1 MRDACGEYRIRVRVN
16 VRGRGREG
24 ARDRCEDYRVCI
36 PCVFSSLC
44 PHDATLT
51 LAPTPIQDA
60 HSVSKAAMQ
69 VVDSQITAGLSPDP
83 LFPHRYLS
91 EPLVRPLTELNGLN
105 GGWMRPSGKEKSSM
119 LRINDN
125 KIVSESSLNE
135 LIDSMQRTR
144 PRPLLNAAR
153 GNENGNQ
160 TNELMDD
167 LNNLQKE
174 LRMMLP

>member
-1 MRDACGEYRIRVRVN
+1 
-16 VRGRGREG
+16 
-24 ARDRCEDYRVCI
+24 
-36 PCVFSSLC
+36 
-44 PHDATLT
+44 
-51 LAPTPIQDA
+51 
-60 HSVSKAAMQ
+60 MQ
-69 VVDSQITAGLSPDP
+69 VFDSQITAGLSPDP
-83 LFPHRYLS
+83 FFPHRYLS

-144 PRPLLNAAR
+144 PRPLNAAYTGISNPR
-153 GNENGNQ
+153 GNENGLQ

-167 LNNLQKE
+167 LKTLQKE